1 MAVLIKSADDKQHD
15 LDALTTLLMRTDL
28 YASTRQRIEQ
38 EIRNIRAGL
47 AGEREAAYEIDFHYG
62 DSDKLMVIHDIRI
75 EVDGRVA
82 QIDHLLLDRLLEIWV
97 FESKHFAEG
106 VGVNEQGEWVAF
118 WNGKSHGIASPV
130 EQNRKHMVVLNEAF
144 DKDLV
149 KLPRR
154 LGVKLKPRLRSFI
167 LVSSRARISRP
178 RSRAAAAR
186 VDGLDT
192 VVKVD
197 QIATTIERQIDQ
209 TSALGTLGSITR
221 LVSMGT
227 LEDIGRQLVA
237 LHRPSQVD
245 WAARFGL
252 ASVAATPV
260 AAMSPAASVARAAPG
275 QSCASCGSF
284 VSPKVAAYCEANAV
298 RFAGRVLCY
307 DCQRR
312 PSNG

>member
-1 MAVLIKSADDKQHD
+1 MAVLIKPADDKQHD
-15 LDALTTLLMRTDL
+15 LDALATLLLRTDL

-154 LGVKLKPRLRSFI
+154 LGVKLKPQLRSLI
-167 LVSSRARISRP
+167 LVSSRAKISRP

-197 QIATTIERQIDQ
+197 QLATTIERQIDQ
-209 TSALGTLGSITR
+209 TSALSTLGSITR

-227 LEDIGRQLVA
+227 LEDISRQLVA

-252 ASVAATPV
+252 TPGVAQPV
-260 AAMSPAASVARAAPG
+260 AAISPPSVARPAPG
-275 QSCASCGSF
+275 QSCDSCGSF

>member
-1 MAVLIKSADDKQHD
+1 MAVLIKPADDKQHN
-15 LDALTTLLMRTDL
+15 LDALATLLLRTDL

-118 WNGKSHGIASPV
+118 WNGNASPV

-154 LGVKLKPRLRSFI
+154 LGVKLKPQLRSLI
-167 LVSSRARISRP
+167 LVSSRAKISRP

-197 QIATTIERQIDQ
+197 QLATTIERQIDQ
-209 TSALGTLGSITR
+209 TSALSTLGSITR

-227 LEDIGRQLVA
+227 LEDISRQLVA

-252 ASVAATPV
+252 TPGVAQPV
-260 AAMSPAASVARAAPG
+260 AAISPPSVARPAPG
-275 QSCASCGSF
+275 QSCDSCGSF